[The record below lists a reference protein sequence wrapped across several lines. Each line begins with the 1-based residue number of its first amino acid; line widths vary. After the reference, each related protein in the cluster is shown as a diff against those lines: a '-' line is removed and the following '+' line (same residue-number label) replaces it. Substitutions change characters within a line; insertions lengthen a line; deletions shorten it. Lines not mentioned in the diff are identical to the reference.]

1 LTKGFEKISHLNYHW
16 RRILI
21 LSEKS
26 AKKAEV
32 PLVLRLMGNFIKM
45 LQVFLSAQIEKFIFA

>member
-1 LTKGFEKISHLNYHW
+1 M
-16 RRILI
+16 
-21 LSEKS
+21 SEKS